1 MEDDEESKSGVS
13 YRTNNNNNNNNN
25 EVPPMEPSLTC
36 MTVVEDGPRI
46 AFACYT
52 EGRNE
57 IVLDT
62 SHANG
67 YDTETVL
74 ERFLA
79 TTRPNLILVSNKIVS
94 NAPLLQLLTKPPP
107 GGEEEQVAPSQ
118 DNASTPNNNTDE
130 GRGSTSQSIPYR
142 LLKSGAFD
150 LRSCQ
155 ALILQKLRVLS
166 LLRRDAQEH
175 AAGMDDPYRHDRQF
189 FPRQPGNH
197 AVFRPSSYHSLASIV
212 DFDSKV
218 QIQALGALLSFL
230 QTTIF
235 RMEEGGTISVN
246 NIVHAQSSMYMYLNA
261 TTFSALHIFATE
273 HHPLVASKG
282 QGNSKEGWSLFSLLD
297 RTKSRGG
304 RQLLREWMLKPLLDL
319 QAIGARQDAIELLM
333 RPDLQ
338 TAVGSLLNLLAKI
351 GPVES
356 LLIRMQKCSTQ
367 PMDFLVLTRTLSAAV
382 AISNTLGSDVLQK
395 LDHQGQHEEDPSY
408 GFLERIWERC
418 HLGALQDLFERITS
432 IVDEEATNEV
442 KHSVVI
448 RRGFHEQLDA
458 WKDQYEK
465 LEGAFCMS

>member
-1 MEDDEESKSGVS
+1 MEDDESMSLVS
-13 YRTNNNNNNNNN
+13 YRTNNNNN
-25 EVPPMEPSLTC
+25 EEAPPMEPSLTC

-46 AFACYT
+46 AFACYA
-52 EGRNE
+52 EDRNE

-94 NAPLLQLLTKPPP
+94 NTPLLQLLTKPPP
-107 GGEEEQVAPSQ
+107 GGEEEQVPPPQ
-118 DNASTPNNNTDE
+118 DNAAIPNNNSDE
-130 GRGSTSQSIPYR
+130 GRGSASQSIPYR

-197 AVFRPSSYHSLASIV
+197 AVFRPSSYHSLASII

-230 QTTIF
+230 LTTIF

-297 RTKSRGG
+297 RTKSKGG

-351 GPVES
+351 GPVEN

-382 AISNTLGSDVLQK
+382 AISNTLGSNVLQK
-395 LDHQGQHEEDPSY
+395 LDRQGQHEEDPSY

-418 HLGALQDLFERITS
+418 HVGVLQDLFERITS

-458 WKDQYEK
+458 WKDQYEE
-465 LEGAFCMS
+465 LEGAFCVS